1 MGFWSAYLSALL
13 HYWWT
18 LVVVGLGALITV
30 VWPFLPG
37 EVHHLPAES
46 GWVLAVGTVVV
57 AQTLAARRVAQSN
70 SVTIGVGPQPPMI
83 EATVVVTVDNPGI
96 GQTTVTSVL
105 RSGPVAQNTITV
117 SSPSADTTITA
128 KELRDED
135 PEDEPDDPLLPGQ

>member
-1 MGFWSAYLSALL
+1 
-13 HYWWT
+13 
-18 LVVVGLGALITV
+18 
-30 VWPFLPG
+30 
-37 EVHHLPAES
+37 
-46 GWVLAVGTVVV
+46 
-57 AQTLAARRVAQSN
+57 
-70 SVTIGVGPQPPMI
+70 MI

-128 KELRDED
+128 KELQDED